1 MKEIVELWKKLGIV
15 RCLLTFDCGG
25 DSMGSMEWQY
35 FDKKETEIT
44 DGVAELTSFFEDEVF
59 RNVEFYVNS
68 DGHYI
73 GENGTVTITL
83 EDDEFDYVKEAMS
96 EFSESYTEEVLVE
109 LTKDEKKFIEE
120 KIENLGGGENGWRS
134 ADDDPLVNYKVDCIL
149 TNKDQKILEE
159 LMNKLDKEASEHQ
172 FISSTE
178 EPQDDYT
185 WATGEINI
193 KGNLLEV
200 NVTREFYEYRD
211 SD

>member
-1 MKEIVELWKKLGIV
+1 MKEILKLWKKLKID
-15 RCLLTFDCGG
+15 RCVLTFDCGG
-25 DSMGSMEWQY
+25 DSMGDMSWAY

-44 DGVAELTSFFEDEVF
+44 DGVDELTSFFDDEIF

-73 GENGTVTITL
+73 GENGFVTITL
-83 EDDEFDYVKEAMS
+83 EDDEFDYVKEAQS
-96 EFSESYTEEVLVE
+96 EFSESYTEEVLVK
-109 LTKDEKKFIEE
+109 LTEDEKKFIEE
-120 KIENLGGGENGWRS
+120 KIENLAGGENGWTS

-193 KGNLLEV
+193 KGNLLGV

>member
-1 MKEIVELWKKLGIV
+1 MKEILKLWKELKID
-15 RCLLTFDCGG
+15 RCVLTFDCGG
-25 DSMGSMEWQY
+25 DSMGDMSWEY
-35 FDKKETEIT
+35 FDKNNTFIT
-44 DGVAELTSFFEDEVF
+44 DGVDELTSFFDDEIF
-59 RNVEFYVNS
+59 RKVEFYVNS

-73 GENGTVTITL
+73 GENGFVTITL
-83 EDDEFDYVKEAMS
+83 EDDEFDYVKEATS

-109 LTKDEKKFIEE
+109 LTEDEKKFIEE
-120 KIENLGGGENGWRS
+120 KIENLAGGENGWTS
-134 ADDDPLVNYKVDCIL
+134 ADDEPFVNYKVDCIL